1 MNDQEFRDE
10 VVRRLEQIQS
20 HVAGLIDALPA
31 VLAERD
37 RMLERELARKLD
49 EALDHRDR
57 ALRAE
62 FAGQRDDD
70 EWWREG
76 GEPPW
81 N

>member
-1 MNDQEFRDE
+1 MTDQEFRDE
-10 VVRRLEQIQS
+10 VVRRLEQMQA

-37 RMLERELARKLD
+37 RMLETELAKKLAA
-49 EALDHRDR
+49 ALDVRDK

-62 FAGQRDDD
+62 SAGHRDDD
-70 EWWREG
+70 EWWRDG